1 VPDNFL
7 IKKEDRLPHSGN
19 PWPSKMEDF
28 DTGTVAP
35 GVPYHSILFHLYL
48 AHCCHWTDQDTCL
61 LSPNPTSMTLTW
73 SQILSLLCS
82 RLSPDSAFP
91 SRDHQAPRAAPNSV
105 LPSTAPASL
114 SLSNSAAASTGLQSS
129 SHPRHTVS
137 PRLSQLC
144 SPGRV
149 CLWSSSWPRTHDIH
163 VSLSKAD
170 AGILL

>member
-1 VPDNFL
+1 MIN
-7 IKKEDRLPHSGN
+7 KEDCLPHSGN
-19 PWPSKMEDF
+19 PWPSKLEEF
-28 DTGTVAP
+28 DIGTVAP
-35 GVPYHSILFHLYL
+35 RAPCHSALLHLCL

-91 SRDHQAPRAAPNSV
+91 TRDHQAPSAALNSV
-105 LPSTAPASL
+105 LPNTAPASL
-114 SLSNSAAASTGLQSS
+114 SLSHSAAASTGLQSS

-149 CLWSSSWPRTHDIH
+149 WL
-163 VSLSKAD
+163 
-170 AGILL
+170 